1 VVQWALSLQ
10 CSSIIRGFFFFFP
23 PIEMSILHDM
33 QLEKS
38 ENALKNNRI
47 YFFKKIL
54 LALYIKTMKK
64 QLKNINLIFLN

>member
-1 VVQWALSLQ
+1 MVQWALSLQ
-10 CSSIIRGFFFFFP
+10 CSSIIRGFFFF

-47 YFFKKIL
+47 YFLKKNL

>member
-1 VVQWALSLQ
+1 
-10 CSSIIRGFFFFFP
+10 
-23 PIEMSILHDM
+23 MSILHDM

-47 YFFKKIL
+47 YFFKKFL

>member
-1 VVQWALSLQ
+1 MVQWALSLQ
-10 CSSIIRGFFFFFP
+10 CSSIIRGFFFP